1 MNEIFSH
8 GLAIGAGGLL
18 LWALIAIW
26 RSPSPPW
33 DVLAE
38 LWDAYHKEWRGF
50 RASDWGV
57 DQALGP
63 DATAVHI
70 VPAAGGQ
77 ITPASLVYVR
87 PVDGPTPDHA
97 AELVARVADGP
108 GADLSPLVIPLT
120 GAQALR
126 MGLDLIHEH
135 ARQCGRRQMKLPG
148 VPDRRPGRGG
158 VTG

>member
-1 MNEIFSH
+1 MSLFYH
-8 GLAIGAGGLL
+8 VMAPVAAAAICIAAIR
-18 LWALIAIW
+18 LWRWRPALW
-26 RSPSPPW
+26 SLVMRSRPRRWTP
-33 DVLAE
+33 
-38 LWDAYHKEWRGF
+38 RGF

-63 DATAVHI
+63 DETAVHM
-70 VPAAGGQ
+70 VLSAGGQ

-120 GAQALR
+120 ASQALR

-148 VPDRRPGRGG
+148 VPDRQPGRGG